1 MVPVMRL
8 VLVLLV
14 LWPVAPFSQ
23 ERAQLPRECR
33 VERMAF
39 ALAACLDHAA
49 DRTENRIGARI
60 AGATSDLQYATGP
73 ELVALDRGLRRAQA
87 NWRLAVT
94 AACEV
99 SSSDQVGRAFCRWE
113 ATRLRAERVEETLAD
128 LRTRMGADPLYP
140 IPDADAIE
148 VLIPLELPPGIGG
161 PDADVRL
168 PLSIP
173 VTPQ

>member
-1 MVPVMRL
+1 MRL
-8 VLVLLV
+8 LLVLLV
-14 LWPVAPFSQ
+14 LLPGAGFSQ
-23 ERAQLPRECR
+23 ERALLPRECR

-49 DRTENRIGARI
+49 DRAENRMNARI
-60 AGATSDLQYATGP
+60 AAATSDLQYATGP

-87 NWRLAVT
+87 NWRLAVV

-113 ATRLRAERVEETLAD
+113 ATRLRAERVEEMLAD

-140 IPDADAIE
+140 VPDTDAVE

-161 PDADVRL
+161 PDADVRV
-168 PLSIP
+168 PLTVPI
-173 VTPQ
+173 TPQ